1 MQGATGD
8 IFATKGLEYL
18 IVIGYLLLLMGV
30 WRLLSPPKLARALGM
45 RSPRKP
51 VASHQW
57 FALPDGVFYH
67 QGHGWAAP
75 TEGDTVRVGMDDF
88 AQRLVGT
95 PDAIALPHVGERL
108 EQGVEGWALQFGAE
122 RIAMVSPV
130 NGEVVSVNPA
140 LGDSLDMVN
149 ADPYGRGWLC
159 EVRVSSP
166 RAAFK
171 NLLSGDLARSWMHQV
186 VERLRQMP
194 TASLGVV
201 MPDGGV
207 PVSGFARVI
216 APDDWTNV
224 ARDLLL
230 SS

>member
-30 WRLLSPPKLARALGM
+30 WRLLSPPKLARVRGM
-45 RSPRKP
+45 KP
-51 VASHQW
+51 QPKAVAPPQW
-57 FALPDGVFYH
+57 FALPSGVFYH

-75 TEGDTVRVGMDDF
+75 TDGDTVRVGMDDF
-88 AQRLVGT
+88 AQRLVGK
-95 PDAIALPHVGERL
+95 PDAIVLPHVGERL
-108 EQGVEGWALQFGAE
+108 EQGVEGWALQFGTE
-122 RIAMVSPV
+122 RIPMVSPV
-130 NGEVVSVNPA
+130 SGEVVSVNPA
-140 LGDSLDMVN
+140 LGQSVDAVN

-159 EVRVSSP
+159 EVSVSSP

-171 NLLSGDLARSWMHQV
+171 NLLSGELARSWMRQV

-216 APDDWTNV
+216 APDDWTNM